1 MSGKVVPG
9 TAFKKKHL
17 SLLFPFHKAS
27 LNTDNCGAVNKAS
40 AGETWS
46 PLDKPFLLISTHLK
60 DKL

>member
-40 AGETWS
+40 AGET
-46 PLDKPFLLISTHLK
+46 
-60 DKL
+60 